1 MINSLSAL
9 EFQEPLYLFA
19 ALLALPVFFLS
30 RRSPGRVLFSSF
42 QVLPTEA
49 STWRTRL
56 EWVPD
61 LLVALAVVG
70 LSVALAGPRIGE
82 RFSRVEKEGIAIMM
96 VVDTSGSMQALD
108 LSTSDQEK
116 TRLQAVQDVFDEF
129 VLGGGGALAG
139 RPDDAIGLVSFAG
152 YADTACPLTLD
163 HENLV
168 AIARNLNIVT
178 SQAEDG
184 TAIGDAL
191 GLAVERLRES
201 TAQSRIAL
209 LLTDGVH
216 NAGVES
222 PVAAAELARSQGI
235 KVYTIGAGTTGL
247 APVRVKD
254 PFTGRP
260 TLRSMP
266 VEVDEET
273 LKEVAERTGGRFF
286 RATDAAGLTAVYEE
300 IDRLERTRIA
310 EDRYRQY
317 HEYFA
322 IPLALGLL
330 LALLSWVLRGTVFA
344 RVP

>member
-1 MINSLSAL
+1 MNSLSAL
-9 EFQEPLYLFA
+9 EFQEPLYLLA

-30 RRSPGRVLFSSF
+30 RRSPGRVMFSSF
-42 QVLPTEA
+42 QALPGTA

-56 EWVPD
+56 GWIPD

-129 VLGGGGALAG
+129 VLGGGGSLAG

-266 VEVDEET
+266 VEVDEAT

-330 LALLSWVLRGTVFA
+330 LAVLSWLLRGTVFA